1 MYKAERSFPADTEAP
16 HHARMFVQKELA
28 GMGCAD
34 PAELVVSELTS
45 NIIRHVPSATR
56 LTVAI
61 TQVKNHVRLA
71 VSTPDTAEPSE
82 VRETAAWPTADV
94 LNGRGLRIVDAVSQR
109 WGVETGSHP
118 TVWCELHC

>member
-1 MYKAERSFPADTEAP
+1 MYKVERSFPADTEAP
-16 HHARMFVQKELA
+16 HHARRFVQKELA

-45 NIIRHVPSATR
+45 NVIRHVRSATR
-56 LTVAI
+56 LTVVI
-61 TQVKNHVRLA
+61 TRLENHVRLA
-71 VSTPDTAEPSE
+71 VSTPATAEPSE
-82 VRETAAWPTADV
+82 VREAAAWPTADV

-109 WGVETGSHP
+109 WGVETGPHT